1 MGAAGFENVL
11 ALPAASRVCVV
22 LVDGLGSALLKR
34 KIAHAPFLRSVL
46 NGSLA
51 GGESRSIQSAFP
63 STTVSSLSSLGT
75 GVEPGLH
82 GMVGYDVLDP
92 AQDKVVNLLGNW
104 DSGVDPLI
112 WQPYPTVFEKLEG
125 IVPTATVSLPKF
137 ADSPMTRAALR
148 GSRFIPAGSAHA
160 RTAAAAELM
169 AAESELLMYF
179 YWSELD
185 KAGHRH
191 GIDSAQWEHELEE
204 LDAAVRRLATQLPA
218 GTLLLLTADH
228 GMVDVPE
235 KSRIDYSS
243 SPALISGV
251 RHTAGEPRLV
261 QLYLEPDADV
271 AALTAAWQ
279 DAWGAQAWVLS
290 REEAVQRGYFGTV
303 RPEVLPRIG
312 DLLVAAREP
321 VAFYDLRRTAPH
333 AMAIVGQHGSV
344 TKAERDVPLLRI
356 PVNGKISGK
365 ASVKGRTGK
374 RG

>member
-1 MGAAGFENVL
+1 MGAPGFENAL
-11 ALPAASRVCVV
+11 ALPPARRVCVV

-46 NGSLA
+46 NGTLA
-51 GGESRSIQSAFP
+51 GAGHRTIQSAFP
-63 STTVSSLSSLGT
+63 STTASSLSSLGT

-92 AQDKVVNLLGNW
+92 DQDKVVNLLGNW
-104 DSGVDPLI
+104 DAGVDPLR
-112 WQPYPTVFEKLEG
+112 WQPYPTVFEKLAG
-125 IVPTATVSLPKF
+125 VLPSATVSLPKF

-148 GSRFIPAGSAHA
+148 GSRFVPAGSSHA

-169 AAESELLMYF
+169 AAEPELLMYF

-191 GIDSAQWEHELEE
+191 GVDSAQWEHELEE

-228 GMVDVPE
+228 GMIDVPE
-235 KSRIDYSS
+235 SARIDYSRS
-243 SPALISGV
+243 AELVAGV
-251 RHTAGEPRLV
+251 RHTGGEPRLV
-261 QLYLEPDADV
+261 QLYLEPDADA
-271 AALTAAWQ
+271 AALAGAWQ
-279 DAWGAQAWVLS
+279 QAWGQQAWVLS
-290 REEAVQRGYFGTV
+290 RAEAVRSGYFGTV

-312 DLLVAAREP
+312 DLLIAAREP
-321 VAFYDLRRTAPH
+321 VAFYDLRRSAPH
-333 AMAIVGQHGSV
+333 AMAIVGQHGSL
-344 TKAERDVPLLRI
+344 TKVERDVPLLRI
-356 PVNGKISGK
+356 PVDGK
-365 ASVKGRTGK
+365 AGGKGRTGK

>member
-1 MGAAGFENVL
+1 MGATGFDNALE
-11 ALPAASRVCVV
+11 LPAAKRVCVV
-22 LVDGLGSALLKR
+22 LVDGLGTSLLKR

-46 NGSLA
+46 NGTLA
-51 GGESRSIQSAFP
+51 GGAHRSIYSAFP
-63 STTVSSLSSLGT
+63 STTASSLSSLGT

-92 AQDKVVNLLGNW
+92 EQDKVVNLLGNW
-104 DSGVDPLI
+104 DPGVDPLR

-125 IVPTATVSLPKF
+125 ILPTATVSLPKF

-148 GSRFIPAGSAHA
+148 GSRFVPAGSAHA

-191 GIDSAQWEHELEE
+191 GVDSAQWEHELEE
-204 LDAAVRRLATQLPA
+204 LDAAVRRLSTQLPP

-235 KSRIDYSS
+235 VARIDYSRA
-243 SPALISGV
+243 PDLVAGV

-261 QLYLEPDADV
+261 QLYLEPDAEAGKV
-271 AALTAAWQ
+271 AAAWQ
-279 DAWGAQAWVLS
+279 QAWGSQAWVLS
-290 REEAVQRGYFGTV
+290 RDEAVQRGYFGTV
-303 RPEVLPRIG
+303 RQEVLPRIG
-312 DLLVAAREP
+312 DLLIAAREP
-321 VAFYDLRRTAPH
+321 VAFYDLRRSAPH
-333 AMAIVGQHGSV
+333 AMAIVGQHGSLTRV
-344 TKAERDVPLLRI
+344 EREVPLVRI
-356 PVNGKISGK
+356 PVGG
-365 ASVKGRTGK
+365 KGRTSK